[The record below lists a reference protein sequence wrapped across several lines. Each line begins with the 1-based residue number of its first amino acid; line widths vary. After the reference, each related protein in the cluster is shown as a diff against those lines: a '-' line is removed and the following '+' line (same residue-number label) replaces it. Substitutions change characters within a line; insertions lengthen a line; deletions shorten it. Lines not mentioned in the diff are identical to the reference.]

1 MSQVYRRTEN
11 GRTTAFVDQA
21 EGLAEIN
28 EAMMGGR
35 RQVRTMSSITRTD
48 YAIEHKDGRNVL
60 LTLVDAPAPEGFT
73 QGQAVVVKRPGRDPQ
88 TGTVAHIHTA
98 PGYVAVRDDRFGS
111 VSSYPT
117 RFVSAVETEK
127 QPAEEL
133 ESPARPNLQT
143 HTGVVHA
150 SGARTK
156 ALPVGRAPKCC
167 ASRSAL
173 ARYHFLIPTEQAV
186 TCRRCLAALAKESSR
201 N

>member
-1 MSQVYRRTEN
+1 MATIYQRTEN
-11 GRTTAFVDQA
+11 GTITTVSQA

-28 EAMMGGR
+28 NAMMSGR
-35 RQVRTMSSITRTD
+35 HQVRTMSSITRTD
-48 YAIEHKDGRNVL
+48 YDITYKDGRSVRL
-60 LTLVDAPAPEGFT
+60 VLVDVPAPEGFHE
-73 QGQAVVVKRPGRDPQ
+73 GQAVVVTRPGREPQ
-88 TGTVAHIHTA
+88 AGTVAHIHTA

-127 QPAEEL
+127 QPAEET

-186 TCRRCLAALAKESSR
+186 TCRRCLAALAKEASR
-201 N
+201 S